1 MGLGLGLAVPVI
13 PVLVARTRVE
23 GVRVGRVGDVAHL
36 VRIRGRVMV
45 GVMVGVG
52 VGVGVR
58 VGLGV

>member
-1 MGLGLGLAVPVI
+1 MPVI

-36 VRIRGRVMV
+36 VRIRGRGMV

-52 VGVGVR
+52 VGVRVR